1 LRGTEKLVLF
11 PFSEAGCES
20 CKHFASGGLK
30 VETGKTGVAALD
42 GSLPHS
48 APRDAHS
55 AAAQDGCAA
64 PAFDGTAPAIPTL
77 RKSRHHFSSNGSAG
91 PIYGALDLG
100 TNNCRLLVARP
111 SRRGFFVTDAFS
123 RIIKLGEGVTHTGH
137 LSEEAMLRTIDAL
150 KVCSAKMARGGVTRS
165 RLVATEACRIA
176 RNGPE
181 FVARVKRET
190 GLSLEIIG
198 RETEA
203 RLAVSGCASLIDKQ
217 SDYVLIFD
225 IGGGSSEFVW
235 LNLRNGRRSRR
246 ISLED
251 RLRIQDCIQAWT
263 SLPFG
268 VVTLA
273 ERFGSSHAEGFQF
286 EEMVSFVQSQLLP
299 FSISNGIAEK
309 MTRSG
314 AHMLGTSGTVT
325 TIAGVYLGLSEYH
338 RAKVDGCWLSAD
350 NVRQVTRRIAA
361 MDYRQRA
368 AEPCIGTERADL
380 ILAGCAIMEAMLRV
394 WPVKSLRVA
403 DRGLRE
409 GILATLIAEDAML
422 ERERNGTP
430 SGNSH
435 KKSRTVSPLYDK
447 SRA

>member
-1 LRGTEKLVLF
+1 
-11 PFSEAGCES
+11 
-20 CKHFASGGLK
+20 

-42 GSLPHS
+42 GSVSHS
-48 APRDAHS
+48 APLEPLG
-55 AAAQDGCAA
+55 AAAHEARPLPAYDGA
-64 PAFDGTAPAIPTL
+64 APAIPAL
-77 RKSRHHFSSNGSAG
+77 RKPRYQPASNGSAG

-111 SRRGFFVTDAFS
+111 SRRGFFVIDAFS
-123 RIIKLGEGVTHTGH
+123 RIIKLGEGVTRSGH
-137 LSEEAMLRTIDAL
+137 LSEEAMSRTIDAL
-150 KVCSAKMARGGVTRS
+150 KVCSAKMTRGGVTRS

-176 RNGPE
+176 RNGPD

-235 LNLRNGRRSRR
+235 LNLKNGRRSRR
-246 ISLED
+246 TSIED
-251 RLRIQDCIQAWT
+251 RLRIQDSIQAWT

-273 ERFGSSHAEGFQF
+273 ERFGSSFAEGFQF

-299 FSISNGIAEK
+299 FSISNGIAAK
-309 MTRSG
+309 IASSG
-314 AHMLGTSGTVT
+314 GHLLGTSGTVT

-338 RAKVDGCWLSAD
+338 RAKVDGCWLPVDS
-350 NVRQVTRRIAA
+350 VREVTRRIAA
-361 MDYRQRA
+361 MNYQQRA

-409 GILATLIAEDAML
+409 GILATLIAEDAM
-422 ERERNGTP
+422 RERARSEALNG
-430 SGNSH
+430 SIH
-435 KKSRTVSPLYDK
+435 KKHGTVSPLHDK